1 MQAAL
6 GIMVLLGIGWLLS
19 EDRRGVPWRVV
30 AVALALQVG
39 VALLIVHVP
48 LVQSAL
54 IALNSV
60 VEALDAAAG
69 AGASFVFGYLGGAA
83 PPFDVTN
90 PSTLFIFSFR
100 LAAQILLFSVVMAI
114 GWHWGIVPAVVR
126 TIGGALRRTLGVG
139 GAVGLGAAASIFVG
153 PVETALTV
161 RPALAT
167 MSRSEL
173 FMLLTAPMATVAG
186 TVMVLY
192 ASILEA
198 VLPASLGHILAASVI
213 SAPAGILFG
222 VLMVPT
228 RPGAGA
234 EAAEVALPEAD
245 YDGLMD
251 AIARGTADG
260 IQLVA
265 NVLAMLVVFVALVA
279 LVNGVLG
286 VVPDIA
292 GAPLTLERALGW
304 VLAPVAWLLGVP
316 WDEAS
321 LGGSL
326 LGTQLVLN
334 ELLAY
339 LQMAGLPDG
348 QLSPHS
354 IVVLTYAMC
363 GFANFGTLG
372 IMVGGLLAMMPER
385 RREVLALAPRTL
397 ISGTLATF
405 TTGAVV
411 GLVTSAGG

>member
-6 GIMVLLGIGWLLS
+6 GILILLAIGWALS

-30 AVALALQVG
+30 GVALALQVG
-39 VALLIVHVP
+39 VALLIVHVAP
-48 LVQSAL
+48 VQAAL
-54 IALNSV
+54 IALNGV
-60 VEALDAAAG
+60 VAALDAAAG
-69 AGASFVFGYLGGAA
+69 AGASFVFGYLGGAE
-83 PPFDVTN
+83 PPFDVSN

-114 GWHWGIVPAVVR
+114 GWYWGIVPAVVR
-126 TIGGALRRTLGVG
+126 AIGGALRRTLGVG

-167 MSRSEL
+167 MNRGEL

-228 RPGAGA
+228 HPGETDEG
-234 EAAEVALPEAD
+234 EATLLPEAD
-245 YDGLMD
+245 YESLMD

-279 LVNGVLG
+279 LLNGMIGVL
-286 VVPDIA
+286 PDVA
-292 GAPLTLERALGW
+292 GAPLTLERLLGW
-304 VLAPVAWLLGVP
+304 LFAPIAWLIGVP
-316 WDEAS
+316 WAEAS
-321 LGGSL
+321 TGGSL
-326 LGTQLVLN
+326 LGVKFVLN

-339 LQMAGLPDG
+339 LQLASLPAGE
-348 QLSPHS
+348 LSPHS
-354 IVVLTYAMC
+354 VLVLTYAMC

-372 IMVGGLLAMMPER
+372 IMVGGLLAMMPDR
-385 RREVLALAPRTL
+385 RREVLELAPKTL
-397 ISGTLATF
+397 ISGTLATL

-411 GLVTSAGG
+411 GLATSAG